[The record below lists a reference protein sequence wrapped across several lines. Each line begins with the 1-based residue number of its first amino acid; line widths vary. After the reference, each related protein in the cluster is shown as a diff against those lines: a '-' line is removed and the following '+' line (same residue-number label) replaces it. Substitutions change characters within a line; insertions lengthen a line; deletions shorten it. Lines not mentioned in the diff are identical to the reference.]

1 MSIFKQTMFGRWR
14 EIRRRHRAQR
24 DLRAALRDLE
34 DRLLRDI
41 GFPRR
46 SVRNPGC
53 SANTT
58 IPGRPGRADGCRH
71 AFIRRSAQFAQKA
84 RATRMQRPTHDSQRT
99 HDRNHAIEGLP
110 GDPDFGGNPR
120 CQRLA
125 ECGTDCRHASLAD
138 RVTASRAHNTL
149 DRHMPR
155 PTPRTAWC
163 NRDYAC

>member
-53 SANTT
+53 SREHNN
-58 IPGRPGRADGCRH
+58 PGQAGTSGRVPSCIHPQISPIRSEGARNAH
-71 AFIRRSAQFAQKA
+71 AKA
-84 RATRMQRPTHDSQRT
+84 YT
-99 HDRNHAIEGLP
+99 
-110 GDPDFGGNPR
+110 
-120 CQRLA
+120 
-125 ECGTDCRHASLAD
+125 
-138 RVTASRAHNTL
+138 
-149 DRHMPR
+149 
-155 PTPRTAWC
+155 
-163 NRDYAC
+163 